1 MNFVWYKPIGKYHA
15 QKKGKRFQ
23 LLQGL
28 QQKSLHIWVPVSQDG
43 VPAVHAS
50 PFLYK
55 SPRTGIPG
63 SAQPAGE
70 KEKRL
75 KAAGGQPAGPLK
87 QGEPEEWLGGPKNNN
102 NGCIVIIVDAPP
114 CRIGAV
120 LRWWLGPL
128 VGCSLVPVGALHPFH
143 PLWGLRRLLP
153 SEILITLAEN
163 FCANLYLC
171 VRCIFTFSYA
181 SSSALYTGHSV
192 SHWVGIVS
200 N

>member
-1 MNFVWYKPIGKYHA
+1 M
-15 QKKGKRFQ
+15 
-23 LLQGL
+23 LQGL

-87 QGEPEEWLGGPKNNN
+87 QGEPAGPLKQGGPEEWLGGPKNNN

-120 LRWWLGPL
+120 LSW
-128 VGCSLVPVGALHPFH
+128 
-143 PLWGLRRLLP
+143 
-153 SEILITLAEN
+153 
-163 FCANLYLC
+163 
-171 VRCIFTFSYA
+171 
-181 SSSALYTGHSV
+181 
-192 SHWVGIVS
+192 
-200 N
+200 